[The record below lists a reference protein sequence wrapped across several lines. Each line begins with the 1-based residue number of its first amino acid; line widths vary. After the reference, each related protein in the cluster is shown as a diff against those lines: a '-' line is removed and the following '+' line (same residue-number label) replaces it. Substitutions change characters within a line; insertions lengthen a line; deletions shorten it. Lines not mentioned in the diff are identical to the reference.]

1 MEECYVMAS
10 GRADACWL
18 PIAKGLTPHGL
29 RHTHKTVMEGL
40 TE

>member
-1 MEECYVMAS
+1 MAS